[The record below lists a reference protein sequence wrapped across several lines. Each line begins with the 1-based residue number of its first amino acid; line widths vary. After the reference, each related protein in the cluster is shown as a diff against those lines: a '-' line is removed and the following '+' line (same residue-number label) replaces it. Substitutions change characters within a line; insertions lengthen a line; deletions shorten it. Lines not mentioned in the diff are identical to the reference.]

1 MFPTLDVAN
10 LSEDDMVGDMVIEK
24 WKDFGGKFA
33 TRMGNGHDLGTL
45 LRLNSQGDYTQENT
59 TIGRVAP

>member
-1 MFPTLDVAN
+1 
-10 LSEDDMVGDMVIEK
+10 MVGDMAIEK
-24 WKDFGGKFA
+24 WKEFCGKFA

-59 TIGRVAP
+59 TIGRVMRPE